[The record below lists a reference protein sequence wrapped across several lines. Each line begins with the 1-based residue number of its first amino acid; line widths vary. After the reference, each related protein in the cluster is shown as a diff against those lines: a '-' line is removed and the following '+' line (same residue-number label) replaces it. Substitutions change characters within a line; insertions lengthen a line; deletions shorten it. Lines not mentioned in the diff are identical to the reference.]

1 MTYLKHFS
9 RKGESTKLISA
20 RIQMHNVEFA
30 NDNCFVFGRFI
41 NAVLETLVHDLQT
54 DYNIKNEKYWLTASG
69 SLFTGYKEDLRGS
82 IPKMI
87 RVRCDLLEYLQMNMY
102 KVNTAINLA
111 CDRWIDY
118 FKSGQVAEYYIR
130 ELTDHKKADRDKHRN
145 S

>member
-9 RKGESTKLISA
+9 RKGESTKLISS

-30 NDNCFVFGRFI
+30 NDNGFVFGRFI

-54 DYNIKNEKYWLTASG
+54 DYNINNEKYWLTASG
-69 SLFTGYKEDLRGS
+69 SSFTGYKEDYRGS

-87 RVRCDLLEYLQMNMY
+87 RVRCDLLEYLQMNKY

-111 CDRWIDY
+111 CDRWIDC
-118 FKSGQVAEYYIR
+118 FKRGEVADYKIV
-130 ELTDHKKADRDKHRN
+130 ELTDHKKADKEKHRN

>member
-1 MTYLKHFS
+1 MTYLKHPS

-20 RIQMHNVEFA
+20 RIQIHNVEFA
-30 NDNCFVFGRFI
+30 DDNCFIFGRFI

-54 DYNIKNEKYWLTASG
+54 DYGIKNEKYWLTVSG
-69 SLFTGYKEDLRGS
+69 SSFTGYKEDGRGS
-82 IPKMI
+82 VQKMI
-87 RVRCDLLEYLQMNMY
+87 RVRCDLLEYLQMNKY

-118 FKSGQVAEYYIR
+118 FKQGNVADWSIT
-130 ELTDHKKADRDKHRN
+130 ELKDHKKADGKKHRN

>member
-20 RIQMHNVEFA
+20 RIQIHNVEFA
-30 NDNCFVFGRFI
+30 DDKCFVFGRFI

-54 DYNIKNEKYWLTASG
+54 EHNLTHEVYWLTRSG
-69 SLFTGYKEDLRGS
+69 SAFTGYKEDYRGS
-82 IPKMI
+82 VQKMI
-87 RVRCDLLEYLQMNMY
+87 RVRCDLLDYLQMNKY

-111 CDRWIDY
+111 CDRWIEY
-118 FKSGQVAEYYIR
+118 FKRGEVAEWRTI
-130 ELTDHKKADRDKHRN
+130 ELIDHKKADGKKHRN